1 MTPSPR
7 NAILALAAL
16 CLTGTAFAQIPMD
29 DPIVGDAVA
38 DHRPL
43 LDPMFAMTENQSN
56 LTGFLSDVT
65 TDSSNYCFAGT
76 PDTTFTEN
84 EVVAVNIFFD
94 DTVEADQFNQYQVTW
109 ALRLRGNIVP
119 VATFACDVDLSGYS
133 PGEAVT
139 LCCAV
144 TQLIPAS
151 PLPIPITI
159 TPDWGA
165 RVIKSE
171 NAFTVQGI
179 LGSATVTR

>member
-1 MTPSPR
+1 MRPSLR
-7 NAILALAAL
+7 NAVLALAAL
-16 CLTGTAFAQIPMD
+16 CLTGSALAGVPID

-43 LDPMFAMTENQSN
+43 DDPMFAMTENQSN
-56 LTGFLSDVT
+56 LSGFTSDVT
-65 TDSSNYCFAGT
+65 TNPTNYCFAGT

-94 DTVEADQFNQYQVTW
+94 DTVEADQFNQYEVTW
-109 ALRLRGNIVP
+109 ALRLRGTIVP
-119 VATFACDVDLSGYS
+119 VGTFACDHDLSAYA
-133 PGEAVT
+133 PGEAVS
-139 LCCAV
+139 LCCVV
-144 TQLIPAS
+144 TEVVPAS

-171 NAFTVQGI
+171 NGFTVQGI